1 MRRCY
6 VTGCSDGATDVLR
19 SVSVKLPGHPSLVN
33 IGDVNVCPR
42 HKTELHA
49 GRRTNLRDDV
59 ITAALVRRV

>member
-1 MRRCY
+1 
-6 VTGCSDGATDVLR
+6 
-19 SVSVKLPGHPSLVN
+19 VSVKLPGHPSLVN